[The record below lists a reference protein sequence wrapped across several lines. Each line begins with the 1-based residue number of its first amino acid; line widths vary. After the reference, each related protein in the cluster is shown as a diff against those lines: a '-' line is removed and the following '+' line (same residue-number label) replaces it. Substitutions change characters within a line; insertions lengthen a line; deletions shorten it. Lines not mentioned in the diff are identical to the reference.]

1 MTWNQRSID
10 LEDIPAIIQQGMQ
23 LAKDGNPIVEQI
35 RCVYVLEDSEIIYM
49 IPLLDFLDN
58 VPENISR
65 FYLCQM
71 AS

>member
-1 MTWNQRSID
+1 MTWTKRSMN
-10 LEDIPAIIQQGMQ
+10 LEDIPAIIKQGMQ

-35 RCVYVLEDSEIIYM
+35 RCVYILEDPKIVYM
-49 IPLLDFLDN
+49 IPFLDFLDN
-58 VPENISR
+58 APENISK